1 MQIGCYNATMVEQ
14 WSIIFY
20 KTLQGDTPINDFI
33 LSLEIKA
40 QSKIKDSIKL
50 LQEFGIRLGP
60 PHIKKLT
67 GTELWEL
74 RILGSDSIRI
84 FYIAVA
90 GKNFLLLH
98 GFKKKKN
105 KTPPKEIRTAE
116 DRLVEFRSRR

>member
-1 MQIGCYNATMVEQ
+1 MEEQ
-14 WSIIFY
+14 WNILFY
-20 KTLQGDTPINDFI
+20 KTLQGDTPVKDFI

-50 LQEFGIRLGP
+50 LQEFGVRLGP
-60 PHIKKLT
+60 PHIRKLT

-84 FYIAVA
+84 LYIAIT

-105 KTPPKEIRTAE
+105 KTPPKEIRIAE
-116 DRLVEFRSRR
+116 YRLAEFRTRK